1 MKLAALAALAPVT
14 SAAQTISS
22 SILYPDDAKA
32 VFSDFLSGQ
41 YAQTVDQILSYKFG
55 NRECLYSEE
64 AVEDEE
70 YKPAVQAY
78 LYSRW
83 RYIAQAM
90 AYLESEYNPIENYAG
105 DETET
110 TTFDSAVKKRT
121 ITDDMDQR
129 ETQDD
134 IPQHKTTQH
143 FDTFEEFFDPKVSVD
158 TQTTDKQTNTVI
170 SDKQTSTT
178 KNAPFESSTFY
189 NKDQTTIEGQQT
201 GGGLKTETT
210 ISGEQAGGAL
220 KVETKKELQDHAGAA
235 SPDPRQKTERPM
247 REDYEKTDPYTD
259 KHKQLSYKDVHT
271 IDDAAFQDVTTR
283 TLIKSGNIGVQTAAQ
298 MLAMDADFW
307 DHFRW
312 LDELAHELAVIL
324 GYTVWAM

>member
-14 SAAQTISS
+14 TAAQTISS
-22 SILYPDDAKA
+22 SLLYPDDVKA
-32 VFSDFLSGQ
+32 VFEDFLSGQ

-64 AVEDEE
+64 AIEDDE

-78 LYSRW
+78 LFSRW
-83 RYIAQAM
+83 RYIAQSM
-90 AYLESEYNPIENYAG
+90 EYLASEYNPIENYSG
-105 DETET
+105 NETET
-110 TTFDSAVKKRT
+110 TTFDSDDKKRT
-121 ITDDMDQR
+121 ITDDMDVR

-134 IPQHKTTQH
+134 IQQHKTTQH
-143 FDTFEEFFDPKVSVD
+143 YDAFTEYFDPKVSVD

-178 KNAPFESSTFY
+178 KNAPFESDTFY

-210 ISGEQAGGAL
+210 ISGEQAGGAI
-220 KVETKKELQDHAGAA
+220 KVETKTELQDHAGAA
-235 SPDPRQKTERPM
+235 SPDPRQKTERPT
-247 REDYEKTDPYTD
+247 REDYEKTDPYLD
-259 KHKQLSYKDVHT
+259 KHKQLAYKDEHT
-271 IDDAAFQDVTTR
+271 IEDDAFQDVTTR
-283 TLIKSGNIGVQTAAQ
+283 TLLKTGNIGVQTAAQ

>member
-14 SAAQTISS
+14 AAAQTISNS
-22 SILYPDDAKA
+22 LLYPDDAKA
-32 VFSDFLSGQ
+32 VFSEFLSGQ

-55 NRECLYSEE
+55 NRECLYSED
-64 AVEDEE
+64 AIEDEE

-78 LYSRW
+78 LFSRW

-90 AYLESEYNPIENYAG
+90 EYLKSEYNPIENYSG
-105 DETET
+105 DERET
-110 TTFDSAVKKRT
+110 TTYDSDTKKRT

-129 ETQDD
+129 ETHDD

-143 FDTFEEFFDPKVSVD
+143 YDTFEEFFDPKVSVD

-189 NKDQTTIEGQQT
+189 NKDQTIIEGQQT

-210 ISGEQAGGAL
+210 ISGEQAGGAI
-220 KVETKKELQDHAGAA
+220 KVETKTELQDHAGAA
-235 SPDPRQKTERPM
+235 SPDPRQKTERPT
-247 REDYEKTDPYTD
+247 REDYEKTDAFLD
-259 KHKQLSYKDVHT
+259 KHKQLAYKDEHT
-271 IDDAAFQDVTTR
+271 IEDDAFRDVTTR
-283 TLIKSGNIGVQTAAQ
+283 ILKKTGNIGVQTAAQ

>member
-1 MKLAALAALAPVT
+1 MT
-14 SAAQTISS
+14 TAAQTISNS
-22 SILYPDDAKA
+22 LLYPDDTKA
-32 VFSDFLSGQ
+32 VFENFLSGQ

-55 NRECLYSEE
+55 NRECLYSED
-64 AVEDEE
+64 AIEDEE

-78 LYSRW
+78 LFSRW
-83 RYIAQAM
+83 RYIAQSM
-90 AYLESEYNPIENYAG
+90 EYLEAEYNPIENYSG

-110 TTFDSAVKKRT
+110 TTYDSAAKKRT
-121 ITDDMDQR
+121 ITDDIAR
-129 ETQDD
+129 HETQDD

-143 FDTFEEFFDPKVSVD
+143 YDTFEEFFDPKVSVD

-178 KNAPFESSTFY
+178 KNAPFESDTFH
-189 NKDQTTIEGQQT
+189 NKEQVTIEGQEND
-201 GGGLKTETT
+201 GGLKTETT
-210 ISGEQAGGAL
+210 ISGEQPGGAI
-220 KVETKKELQDHAGAA
+220 KVETKTELQDHAGAA
-235 SPDPRQKTERPM
+235 SPDPRQKTERPT
-247 REDYEKTDPYTD
+247 REDYEKTDPYLD
-259 KHKQLSYKDVHT
+259 KHIQLAYIDEHT
-271 IDDAAFQDVTTR
+271 IDDDQFRDVTTR
-283 TLIKSGNIGVQTAAQ
+283 TLLKTGNIGVQTAAQ